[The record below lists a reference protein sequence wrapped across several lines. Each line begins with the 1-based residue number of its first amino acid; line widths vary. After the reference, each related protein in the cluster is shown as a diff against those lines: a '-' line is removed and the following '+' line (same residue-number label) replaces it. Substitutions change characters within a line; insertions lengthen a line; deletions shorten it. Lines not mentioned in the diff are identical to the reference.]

1 MLWYSRENRTL
12 SLCALTVNCFCRSEK
27 TSLSFEFCTVCDF
40 SIKRRGENGRIDFQ
54 SPRLSSPCFF
64 RKSFPS
70 FASYC
75 SNNFLPNWFFSFPL
89 LSASCL
95 VSPLINSP
103 QSYQQFVLTNLIHLN
118 FSGNLSL
125 GASNCCCCLAN
136 CFSTLCLGTFG
147 FEEEVAEQRPVCLLL
162 SLFSVGFLPFWISAL
177 PTHTHTKPKP

>member
-12 SLCALTVNCFCRSEK
+12 SLCALTVNCFCRSAK
-27 TSLSFEFCTVCDF
+27 TFPSFEFSSVWQI
-40 SIKRRGENGRIDFQ
+40 SQLKEEERMGELISN
-54 SPRLSSPCFF
+54 RLSSPCLF
-64 RKSFPS
+64 RKSFSS

-95 VSPLINSP
+95 VSLLINSP

-118 FSGNLSL
+118 FSGSLSL

-136 CFSTLCLGTFG
+136 CFSTLCLGPFG
-147 FEEEVAEQRPVCLLL
+147 FEEEVAEQRPVCLFL